1 MSWVEQSI
9 EIQTCTEL
17 TDLLNLYVL
26 FSQYRSRGYTPTLE
40 NCFSQISFYSYA
52 HVCIIYEKTKRQVPL
67 EPLLGKQNI
76 QAKEVYYSET
86 ATYLPCKEKRR
97 IPG

>member
-9 EIQTCTEL
+9 QIQTCTEL

-26 FSQYRSRGYTPTLE
+26 FSQYRSRGYTP
-40 NCFSQISFYSYA
+40 FYSYA